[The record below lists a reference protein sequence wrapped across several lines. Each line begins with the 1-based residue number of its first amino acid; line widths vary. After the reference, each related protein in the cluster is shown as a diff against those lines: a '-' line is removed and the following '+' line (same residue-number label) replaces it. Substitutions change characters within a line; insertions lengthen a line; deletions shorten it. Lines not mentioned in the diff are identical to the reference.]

1 MHLYKNLR
9 EEKNPNCKTMAGN
22 NFSEIKKTYEFVIK
36 LIEKISAKRENQLLL
51 DRCKSMKLYL
61 PSLEE
66 ADSWEFRSDLYN
78 LIDELKFIIQA
89 EIRFFLFPMP
99 DIKQETYELGKKYM
113 NNFLEWI
120 KPEDNYSVEEI
131 LGILKDEFH
140 LLDEAKNLLDKAEL
154 NKNN

>member
-1 MHLYKNLR
+1 
-9 EEKNPNCKTMAGN
+9 MAGN

-66 ADSWEFRSDLYN
+66 ADFWEFRSDLYN

-89 EIRFFLFPMP
+89 EIRFFLFPLP

-120 KPEDNYSVEEI
+120 RPEDNYSVEEI
-131 LGILKDEFH
+131 LGILKDELH
-140 LLDEAKNLLDKAEL
+140 LLDEAKNVLDKAEL